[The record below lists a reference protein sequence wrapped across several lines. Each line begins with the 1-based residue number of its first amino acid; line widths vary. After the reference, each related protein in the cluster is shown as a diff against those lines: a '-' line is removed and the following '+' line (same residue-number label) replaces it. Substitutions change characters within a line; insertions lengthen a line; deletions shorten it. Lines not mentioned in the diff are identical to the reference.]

1 MYGLKE
7 DTVEENNLADQL
19 IMITDQD
26 GEPKQNQ
33 HKFYGQIKKIW
44 EKIVKNDFKLKGLKI
59 EDMDEDDK

>member
-7 DTVEENNLADQL
+7 DTIEENKEDTIEENDLADQL

-33 HKFYGQIKKIW
+33 HKFYG
-44 EKIVKNDFKLKGLKI
+44 
-59 EDMDEDDK
+59 